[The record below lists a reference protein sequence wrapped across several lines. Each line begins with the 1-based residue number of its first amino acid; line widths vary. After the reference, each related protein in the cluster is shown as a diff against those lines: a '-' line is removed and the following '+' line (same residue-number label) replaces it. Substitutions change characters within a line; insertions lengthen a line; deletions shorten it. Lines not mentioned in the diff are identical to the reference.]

1 MGRSLAGHTYI
12 VKNTFVE
19 LRHHGETCGD
29 DVLSHE
35 DDGCWNKQ
43 LAMSDSTSQGESS
56 SSMWSS
62 QPVVEKLS
70 SGEPVAEPEV
80 FAGQELPFPETQAV
94 QEYEPAVSVFNTPS
108 PFLYPATAVDLP
120 DDYDGVCAMLLP
132 PAFGGETLGLPYEM
146 MEFDKM
152 DFDSYG
158 IPFADAG
165 NMSPCIYDVNTD
177 SYLPCG
183 GWGMGYDE
191 TAGMDQGYMQS
202 LQESQLLAPED
213 SGVACGTDAMQS
225 LETPMLPDSIEAADE
240 ATFAAAA
247 VFGDAQSC
255 LVSDG
260 MAATAASAG
269 TNAGM
274 EEAGCWVSNNDPW
287 EPASEGSTVTP
298 TECVP
303 SPRSGACGSSA
314 SHSER
319 RSPSG
324 CETAGVTCSSKEW
337 SGAGTTV
344 MLRNIPNKYTRDM
357 LVKQLQAELKGQFD
371 FLYLPIDFKNRCNV
385 GYCFINFRTIE
396 VRERFVEAFD
406 GVEVRKCLPGL
417 NSKKVAEVAPARV
430 HGLDDNVKRLRNSP
444 VMNELMDHPEWM
456 PLVFDED
463 GREVPFPMPDQPVPA
478 MKPRTRRRQ
487 ELADGGGTESNSGKE
502 AKPAMGTRKEG
513 GGRHWKSV
521 RDQVGRG
528 P

>member
-29 DVLSHE
+29 DLLSHE
-35 DDGCWNKQ
+35 DGSCWNKQ
-43 LAMSDSTSQGESS
+43 LALSDSTSQGESR

-62 QPVVEKLS
+62 PPVVEAS
-70 SGEPVAEPEV
+70 SNVEPAT
-80 FAGQELPFPETQAV
+80 ELEAFTGHEFSVPETQTV
-94 QEYEPAVSVFNTPS
+94 KTYEPAVSVFNTPS
-108 PFLYPATAVDLP
+108 PFLYPATPVDLP
-120 DDYDGVCAMLLP
+120 DDYDGACAMLLP
-132 PAFGGETLGLPYEM
+132 PSFGEETMGLPYEM
-146 MEFDKM
+146 M
-152 DFDSYG
+152 DFDNYG
-158 IPFADAG
+158 MSFADAG
-165 NMSPCIYDVNTD
+165 NMSPCIYDANTD
-177 SYLPCG
+177 SFMPCN

-191 TAGMDQGYMQS
+191 SGVMDQGYMQG
-202 LQESQLLAPED
+202 LQDSQLLAADD
-213 SGVACGTDAMQS
+213 SGVACVADPKQP
-225 LETPMLPDSIEAADE
+225 LDTPLLPESIEAADE
-240 ATFAAAA
+240 ATFSATA
-247 VFGDAQSC
+247 VFGDGQAC
-255 LVSDG
+255 LVNDG
-260 MAATAASAG
+260 MATTAASNG
-269 TNAGM
+269 TNTCLDEG
-274 EEAGCWVSNNDPW
+274 GCWVSNNDPW
-287 EPASEGSTVTP
+287 EPASEGSTLTP

-314 SHSER
+314 GHSEM
-319 RSPSG
+319 RSPSA
-324 CETAGVTCSSKEW
+324 CETSGGTCSNKEW

-357 LVKQLQAELKGQFD
+357 LVKQLQAELTGQFD

-430 HGLDDNVKRLRNSP
+430 HGLDDNVKRLRSSP

-487 ELADGGGTESNSGKE
+487 ELADGGGIGNSGTGTA
-502 AKPAMGTRKEG
+502 AKTPTSSRKEG
-513 GGRHWKSV
+513 GGRHWKSI
-521 RDQVGRG
+521 R
-528 P
+528 

>member
-19 LRHHGETCGD
+19 LRHHDDTIDD
-29 DVLSHE
+29 DVLSE
-35 DDGCWNKQ
+35 DGGCWNKQ
-43 LAMSDSTSQGESS
+43 LAMSDSTSQGESRSSTS
-56 SSMWSS
+56 SSP
-62 QPVVEKLS
+62 PVVEQES
-70 SGEPVAEPEV
+70 NGEPATEMET
-80 FAGQELPFPETQAV
+80 FTGQDFSFPETQTV
-94 QEYEPAVSVFNTPS
+94 KGYEPAVSVFNTPS
-108 PFLYPATAVDLP
+108 PFLYPATPVDLP
-120 DDYDGVCAMLLP
+120 DNYDGACAMLLP
-132 PAFGGETLGLPYEM
+132 PAYGGENMGLPYEM

-152 DFDSYG
+152 QFDSYG
-158 IPFADAG
+158 MSFDDAG
-165 NMSPCIYDVNTD
+165 NMSPCIYDANTD
-177 SYLPCG
+177 SYLPCN

-191 TAGMDQGYMQS
+191 SGGMDQSFMQG
-202 LQESQLLAPED
+202 LQDSQLLAPDD
-213 SGVACGTDAMQS
+213 SGVACVADAMQP
-225 LETPMLPDSIEAADE
+225 LDTPLMPESMEAADE
-240 ATFAAAA
+240 ATFAATA
-247 VFGDAQSC
+247 VFGDGQAC
-255 LVSDG
+255 LVNDS
-260 MAATAASAG
+260 MAAPAASNGAN
-269 TNAGM
+269 TGM
-274 EEAGCWVSNNDPW
+274 EESGCWVSSNDPW
-287 EPASEGSTVTP
+287 EPASEGSTLTP

-303 SPRSGACGSSA
+303 SPRSAGACGSSA
-314 SHSER
+314 GHSSER

-324 CETAGVTCSSKEW
+324 CETGGTCSSKEW

-444 VMNELMDHPEWM
+444 VMNELVDHPEWM

-487 ELADGGGTESNSGKE
+487 ELADGGGIESNGGKAE
-502 AKPAMGTRKEG
+502 KTPMGTRKEG

-528 P
+528 S